1 VLLPYFTLGK
11 ILLDNHAYFENIYYH
26 TKFQNPM
33 IAQIAETK
41 HPKSEVTS
49 SDAM

>member
-1 VLLPYFTLGK
+1 VLLPYFTLGQ
-11 ILLDNHAYFENIYYH
+11 ILPDNHLHFENIYYH

-41 HPKSEVTS
+41 TPKK
-49 SDAM
+49 